1 MPVPKISHMIPPVR
15 EPGIS
20 FVIRNRNEE
29 KFLGLTLQCLKL
41 ITVPHEILVINHLCT
56 DTSKA
61 VAEKARDEGQP
72 IRIFEYD
79 HPISRAGYE
88 TFITPP
94 EHPGSFVK
102 YTTWCFSKATKNWIF
117 KWDVDFI
124 ASPELITFLNTELKL
139 DERSPIRY
147 HIPCEMTSQITN
159 SENYLYNCLAGFKKY
174 IFWEVPMFYG
184 NAQMLHISHKIHTIP
199 PTVLKPYWMAP
210 PWFIGKDADLTEK
223 YKKLV
228 EICGPEPIGAARG
241 SNKECEIS
249 WANVHR
255 HRSTLEALGYKWIE

>member
-1 MPVPKISHMIPPVR
+1 MAIPPIR

-20 FVIRNRNEE
+20 FVIRNRNEAN
-29 KFLGLTLQCLKL
+29 FLELTLQCLKL
-41 ITVPHEILVINHLCT
+41 ITVPHEIIVVNHMCT
-56 DTSKA
+56 DTSKSVAEAA
-61 VAEKARDEGQP
+61 VAAGQP
-72 IRIFEYD
+72 VRIFEYE

-94 EHPGSFVK
+94 TMPQSLA
-102 YTTWCFSKATKNWIF
+102 YYYTWCFSKATKNWIF

-139 DERSPIRY
+139 DEKSPIRY
-147 HIPCEMTSQITN
+147 HIPCEMTPTIIN

-184 NAQMLHISHKIHTIP
+184 NAEMLHIKQKIYTIP
-199 PTVLKPYWMAP
+199 PTVLKPYWILP
-210 PWFIGKDADLTEK
+210 PWFIGKDEDLTAK

-228 EICGPEPIGAARG
+228 EICGPEPLGAARG
-241 SNKECEIS
+241 SNKDCEIS

-255 HRSTLEALGYKWIE
+255 HRGELEALGYKWVE